1 MAAAPLPP
9 TFGDKL
15 VDATDRIVEAFNR
28 LVAVGRD
35 GVAERPAHEQIIYY
49 IVATRCE
56 IDIGGFSAVYEQDLN
71 PTQISILVDGLN
83 TIGEKDLADAF
94 YRGFRLLKDDGFY
107 EHMDWNKVSNAVK
120 SELEVIGLFVG
131 DRLWALD
138 RKLAVLLD

>member
-1 MAAAPLPP
+1 
-9 TFGDKL
+9 
-15 VDATDRIVEAFNR
+15 
-28 LVAVGRD
+28 
-35 GVAERPAHEQIIYY
+35 
-49 IVATRCE
+49 
-56 IDIGGFSAVYEQDLN
+56 LN